1 MGYCRKKADGGVKD
15 MDFPGV
21 LEKEHVEIPGV
32 LVFDLGVT
40 KGRVRKCNT
49 AGIQRVKL
57 QVKGK
62 VTNLKFP
69 GGFQKSVSSTS
80 CGFFWNSPF
89 TN

>member
-1 MGYCRKKADGGVKD
+1 MQKKNRRGVKD

-49 AGIQRVKL
+49 AGIS
-57 QVKGK
+57 KGK
-62 VTNLKFP
+62 VT
-69 GGFQKSVSSTS
+69 S
-80 CGFFWNSPF
+80 
-89 TN
+89 